1 MFDIGYAGAFLG
13 GIAMLLSPCAA
24 LLLPAFFAY
33 AFTGSRQLLGRTGI
47 FLLGLLTALVPL
59 GVAASTLGAF
69 FTEHRPTLV
78 LVLSLIV
85 IGFGILQIL
94 GVPLPMPK
102 IGTGNRDAKSGLA
115 VYLLG
120 ISYGLAGACSGPILG
135 SVLAV
140 AAFGGDPVYGGVLLA
155 FMGLGMV
162 VPLFILA
169 LLWTRFDLGSK
180 GWLKPRP
187 LQFGPIRTTVV
198 QVVSGAIFIALGVL
212 MLLTEGTAGLPGVLD
227 ARAQQSFELWVRDL
241 AAGIPDYVFLLV
253 LAAVAGL
260 VVWLMLR
267 MQNRRTAKAES
278 TDEAATERPVEK
290 QASVDDRRRD

>member
-1 MFDIGYAGAFLG
+1 MLDIGYAGAFLG

-33 AFTGSRQLLGRTGI
+33 AFTGPRQLLGRTGI

-78 LVLSLIV
+78 LVLSLVVIV
-85 IGFGILQIL
+85 FGVLQIL
-94 GVPLPMPK
+94 GIPLPMPK

-162 VPLFILA
+162 VPLFVLA
-169 LLWTRFDLGSK
+169 LLWTRFDLGSR

-187 LQFGPIRTTVV
+187 LHFGPIRTTVV
-198 QVVSGAIFIALGVL
+198 QVVSGVIFVLLGLL
-212 MLLTEGTAGLPGVLD
+212 MMFTEGTAGLPGVLD
-227 ARAQQSFELWVRDL
+227 ARTQQSFEIWIRDL
-241 AAGIPDYVFLLV
+241 AAGIPDYVFLLA
-253 LAAVAGL
+253 LAVVAGL
-260 VVWLMLR
+260 VVWLVMRLR
-267 MQNRRTAKAES
+267 ARTAA
-278 TDEAATERPVEK
+278 DVE
-290 QASVDDRRRD
+290 QPADHD